1 MNVAQK
7 MNDGGPDASRMTGM
21 HRAETW
27 KIAGYNGSLE
37 DHNTC
42 QQHGHIPRAQ
52 HALGSRE
59 KSEAS
64 RGRDSEHRECC
75 ESGGGTL
82 AIAWGGLGGKVRV
95 LVDVGDGAHG
105 GW

>member
-1 MNVAQK
+1 MTGIA
-7 MNDGGPDASRMTGM
+7 DASRMIGM
-21 HRAETW
+21 QRAETC
-27 KIAGYNGSLE
+27 KVAGYNGSLE

-52 HALGSRE
+52 HALGSCE

-64 RGRDSEHRECC
+64 RSRDSEHRECC

-82 AIAWGGLGGKVRV
+82 AIAWGGLGREVRV
-95 LVDVGDGAHG
+95 LINVGDGAHG
-105 GW
+105 G